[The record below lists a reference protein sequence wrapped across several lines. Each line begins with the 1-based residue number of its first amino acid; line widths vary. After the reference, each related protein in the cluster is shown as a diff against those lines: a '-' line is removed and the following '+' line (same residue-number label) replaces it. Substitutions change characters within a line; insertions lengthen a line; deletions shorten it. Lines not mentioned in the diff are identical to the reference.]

1 MRLALAIL
9 GIGVALAP
17 RPLAA
22 QRDSVLAHRWV
33 GIHLGR
39 SLQLEFYDD
48 TMLVV
53 NDDHVLDF
61 RLTNDSLVGFG
72 DTTVTGRYRLVRIPD
87 SEATAGPDSLRE
99 WLLLETPDG
108 VVTMAEQKLLARP
121 LTGRWRGPLGT
132 EDGVEVELVISIA
145 GTARWR
151 RLPGGP
157 WQDGEWDRDMR
168 TITFTWNDES
178 EWQALYDPIG
188 NALLFETTIPES
200 APTILHKI
208 FR

>member
-1 MRLALAIL
+1 MRIALAIL
-9 GIGVALAP
+9 GLGVVLAP
-17 RPLAA
+17 CPATA

-39 SLQLEFYDD
+39 PLQLEFYAD

-61 RLTNDSLVGFG
+61 RLTDDSLIAFG
-72 DTTVTGRYRLVRIPD
+72 DTTITGRYRLVRIPD
-87 SEATAGPDSLRE
+87 RDVLSDSLRE

-132 EDGVEVELVISIA
+132 DDGVEVELYISIA

-151 RLPGGP
+151 RLPGGG
-157 WQDGEWDRDMR
+157 WQNGEWDRDMR
-168 TITFTWNDES
+168 MITFTWDDES
-178 EWQALYDPIG
+178 EWQCMYDPVG
-188 NALLFETTIPES
+188 NALLFETTVPES
-200 APTILHKI
+200 SPTILHKV